1 MKRLSVHD
9 IEERIRRT
17 ELRLEQFLVARDL
30 AAPNGAAALAA
41 DVQVNACVAMLA
53 YLRFL
58 LRAYEASKQ
67 RHTRVPRAE
76 IATKQTKG
84 HVSDTP

>member
-1 MKRLSVHD
+1 MERPSVHD

-30 AAPNGAAALAA
+30 AAPNGAAAIAA
-41 DVQVNACVAMLA
+41 EVQVNACVAMLA

-58 LRAYEASKQ
+58 LRAYEPSKRQ
-67 RHTRVPRAE
+67 IIMDPGAR
-76 IATKQTKG
+76 
-84 HVSDTP
+84 DF